1 MKATWLENGV
11 ITNILLN
18 EACSSGCGSFL
29 ENFASS
35 LHIPTKEIAKT
46 AFSSKNPAVLGSRC
60 TVFMNSGIITEQRNG
75 RTSEDIM
82 AGLCRSIIENVF
94 YESYPCFQP
103 GFSW

>member
-1 MKATWLENGV
+1 MKAIWLEKGV

-46 AFSSKNPAVLGSRC
+46 
-60 TVFMNSGIITEQRNG
+60 GIFFKESCGTWKPLYRIYEQRYYH
-75 RTSEDIM
+75 RT
-82 AGLCRSIIENVF
+82 AKWKNF
-94 YESYPCFQP
+94 
-103 GFSW
+103 